1 MNIIVVQQ
9 STTIHAFD
17 LNIVPFYKF
26 HGSLW
31 EDQKDEMGPRSPKS
45 QDVPRYAPNLRRI
58 IQVEADERVAQL
70 ERQLAQK
77 EIAFAALEQES
88 LPK

>member
-1 MNIIVVQQ
+1 MVHCAKTKRTRCVQ
-9 STTIHAFD
+9 
-17 LNIVPFYKF
+17 
-26 HGSLW
+26 
-31 EDQKDEMGPRSPKS
+31 E
-45 QDVPRYAPNLRRI
+45 VPRDERFAPSR

-88 LPK
+88 LPNDSPFFDSLILKSQ